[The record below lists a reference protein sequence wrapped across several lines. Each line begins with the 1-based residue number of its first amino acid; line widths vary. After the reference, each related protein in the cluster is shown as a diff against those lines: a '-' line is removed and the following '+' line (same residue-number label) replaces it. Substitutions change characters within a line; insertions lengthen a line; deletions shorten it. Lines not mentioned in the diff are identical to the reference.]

1 MLAGLLAI
9 CPPLQECQCG
19 SQRSRP
25 SARRGRQ
32 RCAEPL
38 ARTTPSA
45 TSAETQY
52 CHRLH
57 LIAVCS
63 SCAKGA
69 KRPLT
74 MPFGRLSP
82 VSESV
87 SEADTE
93 SLHSSR
99 PVSDDLRP
107 RPLNF
112 SRPKPQDLPSSRNV
126 QRDLQYAAS
135 SSSSSSGK
143 TAASARGVGAFYEP
157 PPPNAQ
163 ELPTEPRFSSDSD
176 RDGDSI
182 TPSTRSAGSDL
193 VWDNDSGEL
202 RSRQSSYSR
211 RGSDFDSQ
219 RYTGPR
225 RASARSSMTNGS
237 VATESELPLIAE
249 LPGDEP
255 PSHIIAQQQQ
265 KKLQQTQQTQQNP
278 QPQPQPQPPPQQV
291 LDTKPTFG
299 AFIPEKAP
307 RILKRISVDQ
317 QSERRVSIS
326 SIHTA
331 NTHNTH
337 NTQTSGVRTAPWE
350 DSRSQHGASEI
361 GDRPAGGEWK
371 SSEYDISELSDKK
384 LAKLKKKGINPQLY
398 MEMKAARGGKGKLVG
413 PLVGNTYIG

>member
-1 MLAGLLAI
+1 
-9 CPPLQECQCG
+9 
-19 SQRSRP
+19 
-25 SARRGRQ
+25 
-32 RCAEPL
+32 
-38 ARTTPSA
+38 
-45 TSAETQY
+45 
-52 CHRLH
+52 
-57 LIAVCS
+57 
-63 SCAKGA
+63 
-69 KRPLT
+69 

-135 SSSSSSGK
+135 NSSSSSGK
-143 TAASARGVGAFYEP
+143 TAASTRGVGAFHEP

-255 PSHIIAQQQQ
+255 PPHVIAQHQQ
-265 KKLQQTQQTQQNP
+265 KKLQQTQQKSQPLPQQ
-278 QPQPQPQPPPQQV
+278 QQQSQQPPPPPLPQQEV
-291 LDTKPTFG
+291 DTKPTFG

-337 NTQTSGVRTAPWE
+337 NSQTSGGRTAPWE

-371 SSEYDISELSDKK
+371 SSEYDISGLSDKK